1 MAQTRRFLMR
11 YTDLIQEMPQLDREE
26 IGMGLETMTGE
37 HITLFGGMRSG
48 NSPANET
55 RLKFIMYSN
64 DILDQEPEDQNEA
77 KIGIVELFVEDG
89 TAEILGLVNIKIDNP
104 YKSQGFGEKII
115 TDLVDSAKGG
125 ELRIHDVNT
134 NSRARKFWNKMG
146 IQWLDGKRKKNGV
159 ITKGNK
165 PPVINKPESHG
176 AVKLKGFRGVH

>member
-1 MAQTRRFLMR
+1 MR

-55 RLKFIMYSN
+55 RLKFIIYSN
-64 DILDQEPEDQNEA
+64 DILNQVEPEEQEKA
-77 KIGIVELFVEDG
+77 KIGFVELFVEDG

-104 YKSQGFGEKII
+104 YKSEGFGEKIV

-146 IQWLDGKRKKNGV
+146 IQWLDGKRKKHGV
-159 ITKGNK
+159 ITVGNK
-165 PPVINKPESHG
+165 PPVINKPEV
-176 AVKLKGFRGVH
+176 ANVPVKLRGFGGVN